1 MTDNT
6 ENPES
11 TENTETVEVAEI
23 PTIEGITLGG
33 GESTAMEVAAV
44 HVSRGP
50 DAHGWF
56 RGTGRRKSS
65 VARVRIK
72 AGKGEFQIHG
82 TKKGQKPLDTYFTEL
97 RDQNAIRSVL
107 QKTGTEGSVD
117 VFVNADG
124 GGFTGQS
131 GAIILG
137 IARALR
143 EYDPTL
149 EPALRENGF
158 LTRDAREVERKK
170 YGQPGARRRF
180 QFSKR

>member
-1 MTDNT
+1 MT
-6 ENPES
+6 EN
-11 TENTETVEVAEI
+11 TENTETVETVEVAQI
-23 PTIEGITLGG
+23 PASEGITLGG
-33 GESTAMEVAAV
+33 VESTATEVAPI

-72 AGKGEFQIHG
+72 PGKGEFLIHG
-82 TKKGQKPLDTYFTEL
+82 AKKGQKPLDTYFTEI
-97 RDQNAIRSVL
+97 RDRNAIRSVL
-107 QKTGTEGSVD
+107 EKTGTAGSVD

-137 IARALR
+137 VARALR
-143 EYDPTL
+143 EFDPAL

-170 YGQPGARRRF
+170 YGQPGARRQF